1 MATAIPFEDGS
12 ERLIG
17 FLRSVPVLQNLDD
30 TELRA
35 LAAIPARWSFDQEEL
50 VFSEGEPGTTLY
62 IVEDGACG
70 LEIGG
75 RIVKSFASGDVF
87 GEVALIDRRP
97 RTATVR
103 ATRPARLLAI
113 EADALARFE
122 GSEPAAAL
130 KLYKAL
136 TRQLTGY
143 IRHDDALYDR
153 MDVLL
158 VQDGGCAPGYDS
170 VTAQLT
176 RALEAVGRQVFVA
189 REGFKSLVSGTARD
203 FSCLIHDRAL
213 YERLERIQGVT
224 HSAPLAQARGA
235 SFRTERFKE
244 FKQVEQQRCA
254 ADHIVARGVNV
265 LIGIGGNGTFAGT
278 NALSK
283 LLPESVKTFFVPVTI
298 DSDISGTECI
308 GEHTGVMIGA
318 EKIHGYLAD
327 AQTHHRVYIIEMMGA
342 EGGYHALHSCLGAG
356 ADLAVLPSSRYDPAR
371 VVRALVQRRSAVIV
385 VAEGYKR
392 DERLGERFSGNAAEY
407 FYQELLRADLNPERK
422 VVCEG
427 FSRDVRGAAPNYRD
441 ITLAQRMARR
451 LVALL
456 LDGRTRVMP
465 AITAAGEGTIDFDD
479 IRTDN
484 SVESALAELA
494 NRLGA

>member
-1 MATAIPFEDGS
+1 MATAIPFDDGG
-12 ERLIG
+12 ERLTG
-17 FLRSVPVLQNLDD
+17 FLRSVPVLGELDER
-30 TELRA
+30 ELRA
-35 LAAIPARWSFDQEEL
+35 LAAIPTQWSFDQEER

-62 IVEDGACG
+62 IVERGACG

-75 RIVKSFASGDVF
+75 HIVKSFEIGDVF
-87 GEVALIDRRP
+87 GEVAVIDRRP

-103 ATRPARLLAI
+103 ATQPATLLAF

-122 GSEPAAAL
+122 ASEPAAAL
-130 KLYKAL
+130 KLHKAL
-136 TRQLTGY
+136 ARQLTGY
-143 IRHDDALYDR
+143 VRQADTLYDR

-176 RALEAVGRQVFVA
+176 RALEGVGRQVFVA

-213 YERLERIQGVT
+213 YERLEHVPGVI
-224 HSAPLAQARGA
+224 HSAPLAQGRGA
-235 SFRTERFKE
+235 SFRTERFTE
-244 FKQVEQQRCA
+244 FHQAELQRLA

-278 NALSK
+278 NAVSK
-283 LLPESVKTFFVPVTI
+283 LLPDRVKTFFVPVTI

-318 EKIHGYLAD
+318 EKIHGYIAD

-356 ADLAVLPSSRYDPAR
+356 ADLALLPSSRYDPAR
-371 VVRALVQRRSAVIV
+371 VVAALARRRSAVIV

-392 DERLGERFSGNAAEY
+392 GERRAEGVSGNAAEY
-407 FYQELLRADLNPERK
+407 FHQELLHAGLDPKRK

-456 LDGRTRVMP
+456 LAGRTRVMP
-465 AITAAGEGTIDFDD
+465 AITAAGESTIDFDD
-479 IRTDN
+479 VRTDN